1 MPIPVVCPGCK
12 SRFTVSDRF
21 AGQTGPCPKCKKPI
35 TIPANVVKSVT
46 IHEPE
51 AAATSSA
58 GGRAPLAPIKRID
71 QPISTVA
78 FVATVS
84 GALVTMFLAWLLR
97 VASAPNAPPA
107 WLVAAGGFLV
117 AVPCAALGYVG
128 VRDRELEPYH
138 GRDYLLRSL
147 ACAAVYAGLW
157 CARGLLPP
165 EQTGEMWN
173 WLYLGPLLFI
183 PGVIAAMAS
192 FDLDQGR
199 AVAHF
204 SLYAM
209 LTALLRWLAGLTPL

>member
-35 TIPANVVKSVT
+35 TIPANTVKAVT

-51 AAATSSA
+51 PAAATSA
-58 GGRAPLAPIKRID
+58 GGRAPLAPIRRID

-78 FVATVS
+78 FVATVA
-84 GALVTMFLAWLLR
+84 GALTVMCLAWLSR
-97 VASAPNAPPA
+97 AVFPPVPPA
-107 WLVAAGGFLV
+107 WLAATVGFLV

-138 GRDYLLRSL
+138 GRDFLLRSL
-147 ACAAVYAGLW
+147 ACAAIYAGLW

-165 EQTGEMWN
+165 ERTAEMWN
-173 WLYLGPLLFI
+173 WLYLGPLFFI
-183 PGVIAAMAS
+183 PGVIAAMAA

-199 AVAHF
+199 AIAHF

-209 LTALLRWLAGLTPL
+209 FTALLRWLAGLTPL

>member
-12 SRFTVSDRF
+12 ARFTVSDRF

-35 TIPANVVKSVT
+35 TIPATVVKSVT

-51 AAATSSA
+51 PAATSST
-58 GGRAPLAPIKRID
+58 GGRAPLAPIKRLD
-71 QPISTVA
+71 QPISAVS
-78 FVATVS
+78 FVATVA
-84 GALVTMFLAWLLR
+84 GALVAMFLAWLLR
-97 VASAPNAPPA
+97 AIHAPATPPP
-107 WLVAAGGFLV
+107 WLLALGGFLV
-117 AVPCAALGYVG
+117 ALPCAALGYVG

-138 GRDYLLRSL
+138 GRDYLVRSL
-147 ACAAVYAGLW
+147 ICAAVYAGLW
-157 CARGLLPP
+157 CLRGLLPAD
-165 EQTGEMWN
+165 QTAEMWN

-183 PGVIAAMAS
+183 PGVIAAMAA

-209 LTALLRWLAGLTPL
+209 FTALLRWLSGLPPL

>member
-1 MPIPVVCPGCK
+1 MPIPVICPGCK

-35 TIPANVVKSVT
+35 TIPAQAVKSVT

-51 AAATSSA
+51 APTASSA
-58 GGRAPLAPIKRID
+58 AGRPPLAPIRRLD
-71 QPISTVA
+71 QPISPVAFAATVA
-78 FVATVS
+78 GILVAMV
-84 GALVTMFLAWLLR
+84 LAWL
-97 VASAPNAPPA
+97 VPAAFKPAPH
-107 WLVAAGGFLV
+107 WLLALGGFLV

-138 GRDYLLRSL
+138 GRDWILRSL

-157 CARGLLPP
+157 CARGLLPA
-165 EQTGEMWN
+165 EQTAEMWN
-173 WLYLGPLLFI
+173 WLYLGPLFFI
-183 PGVIAAMAS
+183 PGVIAAMAA

-204 SLYAM
+204 SLFAM
-209 LTALLRWLAGLTPL
+209 LTALLRWLAGLSPL